1 MLLHFA
7 RQRDNLWKLDKSDW
21 GEIMLSREEL
31 EKLEDEQLAPYA
43 SRSRHTRGR
52 DYPEE
57 EHPLRSVFIRDR
69 DRIIH
74 CSAFRRLEYKT
85 QVFVNHEGDYYRT
98 RLTHTIEVAQITRT
112 MARILRLNEEL
123 AEAIALAHDLGHTP
137 FGHSGE
143 RVLNRLMEGH
153 GGFEHN
159 RQGLRVVEV
168 LEKRYPQFNGLNL
181 TWEVREGIIKHGTD
195 YDRPISDRFDPH
207 KQPSLEAMIV
217 DIADEI
223 AYNNHDLDDGLTSAL
238 IKVEDL
244 RGVEL
249 WEEAYARISRE
260 YPDAGFE
267 IHKHQC
273 IRTLINMQVTDA
285 IHQIERNIIEL
296 GIRSVEDIRNSQKEI
311 VQFSPEMSRKNKELK
326 EVLNEHLYRHYRVV
340 RMAQKAEM
348 ILEALFNSYRKNVSQ
363 LPPNFYRRTLQE
375 DPEVVIC
382 DYLAGMTDRY
392 ALEEYRKLFDPSE
405 KT

>member
-1 MLLHFA
+1 ML
-7 RQRDNLWKLDKSDW
+7 D
-21 GEIMLSREEL
+21 REEL

-98 RLTHTIEVAQITRT
+98 RLTHTIEVAQITRS

-168 LEKRYPQFNGLNL
+168 LERRYPQFNGLNL

-195 YDRPISDRFDPH
+195 YDHPVSDRFDPH
-207 KQPSLEAMIV
+207 KRPSLEAMIV

-244 RGVEL
+244 PGVEL
-249 WEEAYARISRE
+249 WEEAYTRISTD

-273 IRTLINMQVTDA
+273 IRSLINMQVTDA
-285 IHQIERNIIEL
+285 IHQIERTILDL
-296 GIRSVEDIRNSQKEI
+296 GIRSVEDIRNSQKGI
-311 VQFSPEMSRKNKELK
+311 VYFSPEMSRKNKELK
-326 EVLNEHLYRHYRVV
+326 EVLNEHLYRNYRVV

-348 ILEALFNSYRKNVSQ
+348 VLEALFQSYQKNANQ
-363 LPPNFYRRTLQE
+363 LPPHFYRRTLQE
-375 DPEVVIC
+375 EPDVVIC

-392 ALEEYRKLFDPSE
+392 ALEEYRKLFDPYE

>member
-1 MLLHFA
+1 MLV
-7 RQRDNLWKLDKSDW
+7 
-21 GEIMLSREEL
+21 REEL
-31 EKLEDEQLAPYA
+31 ERVEHEHLAPYA
-43 SRSRHTRGR
+43 HRSSDTRGR

-57 EHPLRSVFIRDR
+57 EHPLRPAFVRDR

-98 RLTHTIEVAQITRT
+98 RLTHTIEVAQITRSI
-112 MARILRLNEEL
+112 ARILRLNEEL

-143 RVLNRLMEGH
+143 RALNRLMEGH

-168 LEKRYPQFNGLNL
+168 LERRYPQFPGLNL
-181 TWEVREGIIKHGTD
+181 TWEVREGIIKHGTE
-195 YDRPISDRFDPH
+195 YDRPVSNRFDPL
-207 KQPSLEAMIV
+207 KRPSLEAMIV

-223 AYNNHDLDDGLTSAL
+223 AYNNHDLDDGLTSSL
-238 IKVEDL
+238 IRAEDL
-244 RGVEL
+244 RGIEL
-249 WEEAYARISRE
+249 WEETYARICSD
-260 YPDAGFE
+260 YLDADFE

-273 IRTLINMQVTDA
+273 IRSLINMQVTDV
-285 IHQIERNIIEL
+285 IHQIERNIMNL
-296 GIRSVEDIRNSQKEI
+296 GVRNVEDIRNSQKAI
-311 VQFSPEMSRKNKELK
+311 VSFSPEMHRKNQALK
-326 EVLNEHLYRHYRVV
+326 EFLLEHLYRHYRVV

-348 ILEALFNSYRKNVSQ
+348 ILEALFQSYRKNINQ
-363 LPPNFYRRTLQE
+363 LPPHFFRRTLQE
-375 DPEVVIC
+375 EPELVIC

-392 ALEEYRKLFDPSE
+392 ALEEHRKLFDPHE

>member
-1 MLLHFA
+1 ML
-7 RQRDNLWKLDKSDW
+7 D
-21 GEIMLSREEL
+21 REEL

-98 RLTHTIEVAQITRT
+98 RLTHTIEVAQITRSV
-112 MARILRLNEEL
+112 ARILRLNEEL

-168 LEKRYPQFNGLNL
+168 LERRYPQFNGLNL

-195 YDRPISDRFDPH
+195 YDHPVSDRFDPH

-244 RGVEL
+244 HGVEL
-249 WEEAYARISRE
+249 WEEAYARISSD

-273 IRTLINMQVTDA
+273 IRSLINMQVTDA
-285 IHQIERNIIEL
+285 INQIERNIVDL
-296 GIRSVEDIRNSQKEI
+296 GIRSVEDIRNSQKDL
-311 VQFSPEMSRKNKELK
+311 VYFGPEMSRKNKELK

-348 ILEALFNSYRKNVSQ
+348 ILEALFQSYRKNVNQ

-375 DPEVVIC
+375 EPDVVIC

-392 ALEEYRKLFDPSE
+392 ALEEYRKLFDPYE

>member
-1 MLLHFA
+1 MLV
-7 RQRDNLWKLDKSDW
+7 
-21 GEIMLSREEL
+21 REQL
-31 EKLEDEQLAPYA
+31 EKVEKEQLAPYA
-43 SRSRHTRGR
+43 FRSSETRGR
-52 DYPEE
+52 YYPEE
-57 EHPLRSVFIRDR
+57 EHPLRSAFVRDR

-98 RLTHTIEVAQITRT
+98 RLTHTIEVAQITRS
-112 MARILRLNEEL
+112 MARILRLNEDL

-168 LEKRYPQFNGLNL
+168 LERRYPQFDGLNL

-195 YDRPISDRFDPH
+195 YDRPVNDRFDPL
-207 KQPSLEAMIV
+207 KRPCLEALIV
-217 DIADEI
+217 DVADEI

-244 RGVEL
+244 RGLEL
-249 WEEAYARISRE
+249 WEETYARISSD

-273 IRTLINMQVTDA
+273 IRSLINVQVTDV
-285 IHQIERNIIEL
+285 IRQIEKNVADL
-296 GIRSVEDIRNSQKEI
+296 GIRTVEDIRNRHED
-311 VQFSPEMSRKNKELK
+311 VVCFSPEMRRMNQALKQFLLKN
-326 EVLNEHLYRHYRVV
+326 LYCHYRVV

-348 ILEALFNSYRKNVSQ
+348 ILEALFQSYRKNVNQ
-363 LPPNFYRRTLQE
+363 LPPNFYRRTLHE
-375 DPEVVIC
+375 EPEVVIC

-392 ALEEYRKLFDPSE
+392 ALEEYRKLFDPYE
-405 KT
+405 RT

>member
-1 MLLHFA
+1 MLV
-7 RQRDNLWKLDKSDW
+7 
-21 GEIMLSREEL
+21 REEL
-31 EKLEDEQLAPYA
+31 EKVEHEYLAPYA
-43 SRSRHTRGR
+43 HRSSETRGR
-52 DYPEE
+52 EYPEE
-57 EHPLRSVFIRDR
+57 EHPLRSAFVRDR

-98 RLTHTIEVAQITRT
+98 RLTHTIEVAQITRSI
-112 MARILRLNEEL
+112 ARILRLNEEL

-143 RVLNRLMEGH
+143 RALNRLMEGH

-159 RQGLRVVEV
+159 QQGLRVVEV
-168 LEKRYPQFNGLNL
+168 LERRYPQFPGLNL

-195 YDRPISDRFDPH
+195 YDHPVSNRFDPQ
-207 KQPSLEAMIV
+207 KRPSLEAMIV

-223 AYNNHDLDDGLTSAL
+223 TYNNHDLDDGLTSSL
-238 IKVEDL
+238 IKAEDL

-249 WEEAYARISRE
+249 WEETYARICRD
-260 YPDAGFE
+260 YPDADFE
-267 IHKHQC
+267 IHKHHC
-273 IRTLINMQVTDA
+273 IRSLINMQVTDV
-285 IHQIERNIIEL
+285 IHQIERNIMNL
-296 GIRSVEDIRNSQKEI
+296 GISSGGDVRNSQEI
-311 VQFSPEMSRKNKELK
+311 IVAFSPAMQKKNQVLK
-326 EVLNEHLYRHYRVV
+326 EVLLERLYRHYRVV

-348 ILEALFNSYRKNVSQ
+348 ILESLFQSYRNNINQ
-363 LPPNFYRRTLQE
+363 LPPHFFRRTLQE

-392 ALEEYRKLFDPSE
+392 ALEEYRKLFDPFE

>member
-1 MLLHFA
+1 MF
-7 RQRDNLWKLDKSDW
+7 
-21 GEIMLSREEL
+21 IREEL
-31 EKLEDEQLAPYA
+31 EKAEDEQLAPYA
-43 SRSRHTRGR
+43 SRSRDTRGR

-57 EHPLRSVFIRDR
+57 EHPLRSAFIRDR

-98 RLTHTIEVAQITRT
+98 RLTHTLEVAQITRSIS
-112 MARILRLNEEL
+112 RILQLNEEL

-143 RVLNRLMEGH
+143 RALNRLMEGH

-168 LEKRYPQFNGLNL
+168 LERRYPQFTGLNL
-181 TWEVREGIIKHGTD
+181 TWEVREGIIKHETEYDHPVSD
-195 YDRPISDRFDPH
+195 YFDPH
-207 KQPSLEAMIV
+207 KRPSLEAMIV

-223 AYNNHDLDDGLTSAL
+223 AYNNHDLDDGLTSDL

-244 RGVEL
+244 HGVEL
-249 WEEAYARISRE
+249 WEETYALISRN

-273 IRTLINMQVTDA
+273 IRSLINMQVTDV
-285 IHQIERNIIEL
+285 IQQIERNIMDL
-296 GIRSVEDIRNSQKEI
+296 GIRSVEAVRNSQKDI
-311 VQFSPEMSRKNKELK
+311 VCFSPEMHRKNQALK
-326 EVLNEHLYRHYRVV
+326 KFLLEHLYCHYRVV

-348 ILEALFNSYRKNVSQ
+348 ILEALFQSYRKNINQ
-363 LPPNFYRRTLQE
+363 LPPHYYRRTLQE
-375 DPEVVIC
+375 NPEVVIC

-392 ALEEYRKLFDPSE
+392 ALEEYRKLFDPYE
-405 KT
+405 RT